1 MKKYMFETSAIVK
14 DRYKKYW
21 IDKNIIP
28 DFVFNAEDLKT
39 ALLHYQHEVD
49 DKVYV
54 TISNNAIRT
63 KSDMFVDTANGS
75 KQVGYVITGR
85 TSVWD
90 EAEYKWK
97 TIYINLWVNIS
108 ILENAFI

>member
-1 MKKYMFETSAIVK
+1 
-14 DRYKKYW
+14 
-21 IDKNIIP
+21 
-28 DFVFNAEDLKT
+28 
-39 ALLHYQHEVD
+39 
-49 DKVYV
+49 
-54 TISNNAIRT
+54 
-63 KSDMFVDTANGS
+63 MFVDTANGS

-108 ILENAFI
+108 ILEDAFI

>member
-39 ALLHYQHEVD
+39 ALLHY
-49 DKVYV
+49 
-54 TISNNAIRT
+54 
-63 KSDMFVDTANGS
+63 
-75 KQVGYVITGR
+75 
-85 TSVWD
+85 
-90 EAEYKWK
+90 
-97 TIYINLWVNIS
+97 
-108 ILENAFI
+108 